1 MIQEI
6 NIQNYPRPVSIE
18 GTIKILNQ
26 MKNCICKIYLD
37 KGRSGTGFFCYI
49 PFNNKMISALITNN
63 HVLDSNYLKENRMLN
78 ISINDEALFKK
89 LKIEDDRNI
98 YSNEAFYITIIELK
112 KEDGIVNYLEL
123 DDNLLKEN
131 SEIGYQ
137 SKTIYN
143 LLYNKEGKA
152 CVSYGILKEI
162 PDFNL
167 IHLCSTEKGSS
178 GSPILNMESNKVIG
192 IHKEGFINFNF
203 NKGTFLKNPIEEFK
217 NNVKFKLLNKNL
229 DNILEKKE
237 INLFSKKDNLIKK
250 GKIIFNKY
258 KVIKKINS
266 GSFSDIYLGINLKDN
281 NKYIAIKVEPRTVS
295 KPLLETEAFSIF
307 VLKGCGIPE
316 LLSFGINKN
325 FNFLVEPYLGKSLND
340 IFIEQ
345 KKRLS
350 LKDICLISI
359 QIIQRIEWVHS
370 KNMIHRDIKPDN
382 FLIGYEDQ
390 SIIYLIDFGL
400 SKIYR
405 SSKTG
410 KHIKFSL
417 TGKFTGTVRFA
428 SINALRGVEQSR
440 RDDLESIGYMI
451 IYFMKGKLPWDKIRG
466 KSTKEINRKTYIKKN
481 IIHISDLCKDLP
493 SQIFEYMKY
502 VRHLMFSQTP
512 DYNYL
517 INLFKEIL
525 KRINCRNQEFSWI
538 HFSQSLNDSK
548 FIYERGKNLKN
559 RLNFKFNLLKKGY
572 SISNRYESENLSKNS
587 LNNYSQDQSIF
598 KNNNLSENFVPTSND
613 ISFNENSVFKSN
625 IKKINKLIN

>member
-400 SKIYR
+400 SKKYR
-405 SSKTG
+405 TSKTG